1 MYTIVYDFYVQF
13 CKILGGGEGG
23 GAAKKILK
31 GIICL

>member
-23 GAAKKILK
+23 VQQRKF
-31 GIICL
+31 